1 MLSKDAVS
9 GIFNTTRRR
18 IHWLSWMNLGIAGL
32 GGVLAYRPELRG
44 VIKCD
49 YDPPSVSR
57 TDTPTIRISGAM
69 RVGSRLRVDFIASQ
83 FEYHEIND

>member
-9 GIFNTTRRR
+9 DIFNTTRWR

-44 VIKCD
+44 IQVTTVAILR
-49 YDPPSVSR
+49 PSVEL
-57 TDTPTIRISGAM
+57 IRRQLG
-69 RVGSRLRVDFIASQ
+69 
-83 FEYHEIND
+83 

>member
-1 MLSKDAVS
+1 MVFPGPLTHVSPRMFGRVCGDGDAMLSKDAVS

-44 VIKCD
+44 
-49 YDPPSVSR
+49 
-57 TDTPTIRISGAM
+57 M
-69 RVGSRLRVDFIASQ
+69 
-83 FEYHEIND
+83 